1 MEIDIEKV
9 NEIALEAGEAIMN
22 IYFLKDKEVS
32 LKSDESPLTKADLI
46 SQKIISSSLKKIYP
60 SIPII
65 SEESKQ
71 TDYDERKHWEY
82 FWLIDPLDG
91 TKEFIKGNG
100 EFTVNIALIEKD
112 NPILGVVFIP
122 ALNLLYFASKW
133 INGAFKRVQ
142 GSEDLKLKVNS
153 GKKTDLIAVKSRS
166 HASSSEEDFFSKLP
180 VSSVIQAGSSLK
192 FCLIAEAVA
201 DIYLR
206 SGHTYEWDTAA
217 GQAILEKAGGYVY
230 SMGESLKYNKPS
242 MLNESFVA
250 SASLSY
256 LK

>member
-32 LKSDESPLTKADLI
+32 LKSDESPLTKADLL

-71 TDYDERKHWEY
+71 TDYEERKQWEY
-82 FWLIDPLDG
+82 FWLVDPLDG

-100 EFTVNIALIEKD
+100 EFTVNIALIEK
-112 NPILGVVFIP
+112 NSPVLGVVFIP

-133 INGAFKRVQ
+133 IKGSFKRAQ

-153 GKKTDLIAVKSRS
+153 DKKTDLIAVKSRS
-166 HASSSEEDFFSKLP
+166 HSSSSEEEFFSKLP

-192 FCLIAEAVA
+192 FCLIAEGVA

-230 SMGESLKYNKPS
+230 SMGESLKYNKAT

-250 SASLSY
+250 SANLSY